1 MNMTTTHSNAP
12 MNGDDLHNYNPVNE
26 SLATDLNFPQ
36 PSIKG
41 KVFSTADLWKLRKQ
55 RKNQGAVVR

>member
-1 MNMTTTHSNAP
+1 MNMTMTHSNAQ
-12 MNGDDLHNYNPVNE
+12 MKGDDLHNYNPVNE
-26 SLATDLNFPQ
+26 SLAADISFPQ

-55 RKNQGAVVR
+55 RKRQGTVVR